1 MPRIRTVKPEF
12 WQNEELAEVSETS
25 RLVALGVL
33 NLADDEGWLKVHERL
48 IESALFPITEPS
60 MSIHDCLIQLSKI
73 GYLNLYNGKDGKKYG
88 HVVNFTTH
96 QKVNRP
102 TPSKIKDLAN
112 FTEDSLIDHGGL
124 TAGKERKGKERKGK
138 ERKGTGNREQ
148 GDTSSFADDVSVV
161 FDYWLSVMKKGK
173 STKLTP
179 KRKSCIEARLKEGYQ
194 VDLIKQAINNC
205 SRSDHHTGKND
216 NSTVYDDLTLICRSG
231 DKLEW
236 FANSVGQGKTKE
248 ESYQEDIKRI
258 ADDLENGGSLFPDDH
273 QGGET
278 FDMEAYTEYEG
289 LDHDPE

>member
-1 MPRIRTVKPEF
+1 MPRIRTIKPEF

-60 MSIHDCLIQLSKI
+60 MSIHECLIQLSKI
-73 GYLNLYNGKDGKKYG
+73 GYLKLYDGKDGKKDG

-112 FTEDSLIDHGGL
+112 FNDDSLINHGVL
-124 TAGKERKGKERKGK
+124 TAGREGKGREG
-138 ERKGTGNREQ
+138 KGTGNREQ
-148 GDTSSFADDVSVV
+148 GNTSSFADDMSVI
-161 FDYWLSVMKKGK
+161 FDYWLSVMKKGQG
-173 STKLTP
+173 TKLTP
-179 KRKSCIEARLKEGYQ
+179 KRKSCIEARLKEKYSVG
-194 VDLIKQAINNC
+194 LIKQAIDNC
-205 SRSDHHTGKND
+205 SRSDHHTGQND
-216 NSTVYDDLTLICRSG
+216 NNTVYDDLTLICRSG
-231 DKLEW
+231 EKLEW

-258 ADDLENGGSLFPDDH
+258 ADELDNGGSLFPDDY
-273 QGGET
+273 QEGET
-278 FDMEAYTEYEG
+278 FDMQAHSEYEG
-289 LDHDPE
+289 LPHDSK